1 MIGKGEVS
9 INGIRVPVVGRVCM
23 DQCMADVTDIPDVKV
38 GDDVYVWG
46 DGAHGEYTVT
56 DLADI
61 MGITRG
67 ELLARISRRVPKVF
81 IKDSKVVTIT
91 DLV

>member
-1 MIGKGEVS
+1 M
-9 INGIRVPVVGRVCM
+9 
-23 DQCMADVTDIPDVKV
+23 
-38 GDDVYVWG
+38 G
-46 DGAHGEYTVT
+46 DGFHGEYTVT
-56 DLADI
+56 NLADM